1 VLYSIVKTAMMII
14 FIFLVLLLLS
24 LLTFSLITAIRKT
37 EFDEALVSPG
47 KEEGPQ
53 EEQTR

>member
-1 VLYSIVKTAMMII
+1 MKTAMMII

-24 LLTFSLITAIRKT
+24 LLTFSLIAAIRKT